1 MGSLRGI
8 NKLISKA
15 LSSVC
20 RVEIGWKVMKLERI
34 AMDARG
40 VNLLGGLVLWIS
52 SRPRLLLV
60 EVRFEQVDAV
70 SLLLT
75 AIDFGL
81 APCLFLYY

>member
-1 MGSLRGI
+1 
-8 NKLISKA
+8 
-15 LSSVC
+15 
-20 RVEIGWKVMKLERI
+20 MKLERI

-81 APCLFLYY
+81 ARCLFLYY

>member
-1 MGSLRGI
+1 
-8 NKLISKA
+8 
-15 LSSVC
+15 
-20 RVEIGWKVMKLERI
+20 MKLERI